1 MSRMF
6 VNMHIYH
13 RRYIYTTEG
22 SVAVKVQKVK
32 KKSGE
37 VYKTGSVCKT

>member
-6 VNMHIYH
+6 VNMHIYY
-13 RRYIYTTEG
+13 RRHVYTTE
-22 SVAVKVQKVK
+22 SSEAVKVQKVK
-32 KKSGE
+32 KKTGE